1 MIGVGAYAKT
11 EKSLGNIGKSLPWFM
26 DPANIFLII
35 GCIIFTLAFLGCI
48 GSLRENITILKTV
61 CRIFFVFI
69 IILFIFLLMEE
80 FCLQDHP
87 FSAYTKFS
95 EKLTFLTYQEIR
107 SVIFS
112 ENFVYALINEWSQEI
127 FHVRKAQ
134 QNINSCNEMLKHFYM
149 HLIFLLC

>member
-61 CRIFFVFI
+61 CKIFVFI
-69 IILFIFLLMEE
+69 IIPCIFLFKLKNFIFR
-80 FCLQDHP
+80 
-87 FSAYTKFS
+87 
-95 EKLTFLTYQEIR
+95 I
-107 SVIFS
+107 I
-112 ENFVYALINEWSQEI
+112 
-127 FHVRKAQ
+127 
-134 QNINSCNEMLKHFYM
+134 
-149 HLIFLLC
+149 HLVP